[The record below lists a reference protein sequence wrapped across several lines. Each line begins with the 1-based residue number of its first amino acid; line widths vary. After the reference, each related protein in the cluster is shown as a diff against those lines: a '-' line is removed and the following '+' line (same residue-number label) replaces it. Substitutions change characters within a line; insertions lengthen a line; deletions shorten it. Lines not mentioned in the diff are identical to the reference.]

1 MTARRGQTKA
11 EQRTVTTAKLV
22 AISRALFAEFGYAQT
37 PTEEIVRRAGV
48 TRGALYHH
56 FENKE
61 GLFYAVVVA
70 VQQDVAQRIMVAA
83 DAAVDLWAQLF
94 AGCRAFLE
102 ATLDPEVRRILLLD
116 APAVLG
122 WEKWRALDAQH
133 SMQTLDW
140 ILTALVQ
147 EGKIQVVSIPA
158 AVHLLSGAMN
168 EAALWIAQAE
178 QPEKALDE
186 AMATLAQLLTGLQ
199 SNGAARQRTP
209 PA

>member
-1 MTARRGQTKA
+1 MTAKRGQTKA
-11 EQRTVTTAKLV
+11 EQRTVTTTKLV
-22 AISRALFAEFGYAQT
+22 AISRTLFAELGYAQT

-61 GLFYAVVVA
+61 GLFHAVVAA
-70 VQQDVAQRIMVAA
+70 VQQDVAQRIMTAA
-83 DAAVDLWAQLF
+83 DTAADLWDQLF

-102 ATLDPEVRRILLLD
+102 VSLDPEVRRILLLD

-147 EGKIQVVSIPA
+147 EGRIHVASIPA

-199 SNGAARQRTP
+199 ANGVERTQD
-209 PA
+209 A

>member
-1 MTARRGQTKA
+1 MTGGRGQTKA

-22 AISRALFAEFGYAQT
+22 VTSRALFAELGYAQT

-61 GLFYAVVVA
+61 GLFHAVVVA
-70 VQQDVAQRIMVAA
+70 VQQDVAQRIMAAA
-83 DAAVDLWAQLF
+83 DAAVDLWEQLL

-122 WEKWRALDAQH
+122 WEKWRALDAEH

-147 EGKIQVVSIPA
+147 EGRIQVISIPA

-178 QPEKALDE
+178 QPERALEE

-199 SNGAARQRTP
+199 TNEGESQRAPAA
-209 PA
+209 